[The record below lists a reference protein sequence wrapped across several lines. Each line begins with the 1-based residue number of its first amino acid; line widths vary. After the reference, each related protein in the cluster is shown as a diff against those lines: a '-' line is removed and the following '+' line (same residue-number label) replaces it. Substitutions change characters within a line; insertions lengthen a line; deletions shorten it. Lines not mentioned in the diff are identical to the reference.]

1 MFSVFNELPDFQ
13 NIVIHQTLFDE
24 SPIRCLRLMIFQDGD
39 LLRLISSE
47 DFEKSKEINNRTTLA
62 VAGNQIVLGLCCP

>member
-47 DFEKSKEINNRTTLA
+47 DFEKSKENE
-62 VAGNQIVLGLCCP
+62 